1 MGTETVI
8 EDNIATQFKISNAI
22 QVECTTIGSH
32 SRSNAEETEVSTGFV
47 AKNKNQNEA
56 PGEDCEDPD
65 GEYLEISE
73 QGMDTL
79 YLSIGDCKHKNEEI
93 GKTTGI
99 STNNEHEAERQEPD
113 ESLFESPVPFPTFG
127 GENQESPRRTSKK

>member
-1 MGTETVI
+1 MEF
-8 EDNIATQFKISNAI
+8 N
-22 QVECTTIGSH
+22 TIGSH
-32 SRSNAEETEVSTGFV
+32 SRNNAEEIEISPGFV

-73 QGMDTL
+73 QGMDTS
-79 YLSIGDCKHKNEEI
+79 YLSIGDCKHKNVEM

-99 STNNEHEAERQEPD
+99 STNNGHEAERQEPD

-127 GENQESPRRTSKK
+127 GENQESPRRTSKE